1 MSITSWSTVFR
12 PEFTTGGIDALTR
25 GILSRS
31 FDDFE
36 GHANDAAVQAAWA
49 ETGGAANPTLVTSTN
64 AIQGQ
69 KSMQTV
75 VTGSAGTLTKTIN
88 TTKYGYPFPSNM
100 RYIAFKARVTTGTST
115 VRVRLADASDANLY
129 REWVFT
135 LSTDGTQDHIIDLNT
150 NNTESFSAPVATGS
164 TAWDSSLIDT
174 FQFTALP
181 AGSTYQFEDI
191 RFHYFKDSI
200 LDKLDTVVPATPA
213 VATHTVTNGHG
224 TAEQTIATVT
234 PISTG
239 KIVFQL
245 DLATLVA
252 ASEGGTVTVRL
263 KSMID
268 GSNLRTIDR
277 ATMAVASDEIHPSV
291 SGMVTTTSSS
301 VQLTVQCSSAATA
314 NRSVLYKKF
323 ENAS

>member
-1 MSITSWSTVFR
+1 M
-12 PEFTTGGIDALTR
+12 
-25 GILSRS
+25 
-31 FDDFE
+31 
-36 GHANDAAVQAAWA
+36 
-49 ETGGAANPTLVTSTN
+49 
-64 AIQGQ
+64 
-69 KSMQTV
+69 
-75 VTGSAGTLTKTIN
+75 
-88 TTKYGYPFPSNM
+88 
-100 RYIAFKARVTTGTST
+100 
-115 VRVRLADASDANLY
+115 
-129 REWVFT
+129 
-135 LSTDGTQDHIIDLNT
+135 
-150 NNTESFSAPVATGS
+150 
-164 TAWDSSLIDT
+164 
-174 FQFTALP
+174 
-181 AGSTYQFEDI
+181 
-191 RFHYFKDSI
+191 
-200 LDKLDTVVPATPA
+200 
-213 VATHTVTNGHG
+213 TNGHG

-314 NRSVLYKKF
+314 NRSVPYKKF